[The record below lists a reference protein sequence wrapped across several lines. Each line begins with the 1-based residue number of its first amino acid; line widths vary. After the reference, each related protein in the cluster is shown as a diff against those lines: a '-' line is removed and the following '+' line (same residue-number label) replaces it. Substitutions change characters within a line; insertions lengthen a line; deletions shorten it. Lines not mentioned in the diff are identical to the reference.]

1 MTKEVC
7 SGGVVYHLSK
17 GKKLKFLLL
26 KHKNGNHW
34 DLPKGHLESGESMS
48 ETALREVVE
57 ETGLTESNIKFINE
71 LKHKNSYSFV
81 RNSQRIDKIVHL
93 FLFESSS
100 NIIYLSE
107 EHSNY
112 IWLTIN
118 QVKDKL
124 TFQTSYPAFL
134 EASSTIKSLVE
145 KD

>member
-7 SGGVVYHLSK
+7 SGGVVYHVSK
-17 GKKLKFLLL
+17 EKKFNFLLL

-34 DLPKGHLESGESMS
+34 DLPKGHIESGESFLV
-48 ETALREVVE
+48 TALREVVE
-57 ETGLTESNIKFINE
+57 ETGLIESDIKFIKE
-71 LKHKNSYSFV
+71 LKHKNSYSFI
-81 RNSQRIDKIVHL
+81 RNSQAIDKIVHL

-118 QVKDKL
+118 QLKDKL

-134 EASSTIKSLVE
+134 EAYSEIKSME